1 MENYYVAIYCRL
13 SKDDDQ
19 KGESVSIGTQ
29 KSMLTDYCVEHGF
42 EVYDTY
48 VDDGYSGTNFD
59 RPAFQRLLTDIDNEQ
74 VNMVITK
81 DLSRLGRDYIMTG
94 YYSEIYFPSR
104 GVRYIALGDN
114 YDSDKLENDI
124 APFKNIL
131 NDMYARDISRKIKT
145 AKRQRAKNGLF
156 IGSQPPY
163 GYRQKSDN
171 KNQLEID
178 GEAAE
183 IVQLIYTLALQ
194 GWGTVKIAN
203 ELKARRILNPGS
215 YKYEHGDTKFAQYY
229 EDEPEHRFVWSPVTI
244 RGILKDQVYLGH
256 LVNLKTE
263 SVNYKTKTRRPVPQ
277 SEWIIRQNTHEAII
291 SREDFDKVQVLIS
304 QHQCPAKLHRDN
316 IFRGLLFCSDCGHP
330 LSIAH
335 RKLTYRED
343 DCYRCMHH
351 FYHPEACTQTHIIYH
366 KDLYAYVLS
375 EIQALAKAMK
385 RRNVQSDIVEYSN
398 IDKLTPEILNTIIK
412 RIEIGHVSRKSK
424 IKNIV
429 KIYWKLE

>member
-263 SVNYKTKTRRPVPQ
+263 SVNYKTKTRRPVSPD
-277 SEWIIRQNTHEAII
+277 EWIIRQNTHEAII
-291 SREDFDKVQVLIS
+291 SREDFDKV
-304 QHQCPAKLHRDN
+304 
-316 IFRGLLFCSDCGHP
+316 
-330 LSIAH
+330 
-335 RKLTYRED
+335 
-343 DCYRCMHH
+343 
-351 FYHPEACTQTHIIYH
+351 
-366 KDLYAYVLS
+366 
-375 EIQALAKAMK
+375 
-385 RRNVQSDIVEYSN
+385 
-398 IDKLTPEILNTIIK
+398 
-412 RIEIGHVSRKSK
+412 
-424 IKNIV
+424 
-429 KIYWKLE
+429 